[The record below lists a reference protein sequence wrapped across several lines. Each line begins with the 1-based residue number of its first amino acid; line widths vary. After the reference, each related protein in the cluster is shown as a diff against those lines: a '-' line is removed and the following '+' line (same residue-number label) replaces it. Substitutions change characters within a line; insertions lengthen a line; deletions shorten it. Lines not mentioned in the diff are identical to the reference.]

1 MAFQNYE
8 TPYMRQ
14 RIALWLAGTT
24 LYEFTV
30 SDIMQGVDIPA
41 DSVQTVDL
49 CKAVSNELIRLETQ
63 HRLLS
68 RKGVKGVDG
77 CGVGRPPRVYHK
89 RRPGEPVRKKEKKVE
104 EKG

>member
-8 TPYMRQ
+8 TPFVRQ
-14 RIALWLAGTT
+14 CINVWLAGTT
-24 LYEFTV
+24 LKEFTV
-30 SDIMQGVDIPA
+30 SDIMEDIVLPP
-41 DSVQTVDL
+41 DTRLSVDL

-68 RKGVKGVDG
+68 RKGIKGFDG

-89 RRPGEPVRKKEKKVE
+89 RRHDEPVRKKEKKVE
-104 EKG
+104 EKS